1 MKQINLLKTV
11 KSFFLEIVIITISC
25 LISLVIYGIITLPLR
40 TVILNMEGTVY
51 EKPYLI
57 VLAIIMTVIFCFF
70 LVLFK
75 KKIKNK
81 SEKEVLDDYK
91 DKKYVGFIDDAKQ
104 IFIRREYVT
113 FIFVSLINV
122 LAIVF
127 DEAEILM
134 LWSPM
139 FFFKTVIT
147 NNVVAHIVSALI
159 TLFIYYLFLTLN
171 RRKIYNK
178 WFKK

>member
-104 IFIRREYVT
+104 NI
-113 FIFVSLINV
+113 
-122 LAIVF
+122 AIIS
-127 DEAEILM
+127 EA
-134 LWSPM
+134 
-139 FFFKTVIT
+139 TVM
-147 NNVVAHIVSALI
+147 S
-159 TLFIYYLFLTLN
+159 
-171 RRKIYNK
+171 
-178 WFKK
+178 